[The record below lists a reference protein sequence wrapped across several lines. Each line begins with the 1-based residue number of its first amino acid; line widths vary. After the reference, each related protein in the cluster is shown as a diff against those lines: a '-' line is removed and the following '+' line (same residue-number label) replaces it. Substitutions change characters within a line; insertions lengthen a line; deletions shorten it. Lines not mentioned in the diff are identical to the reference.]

1 MSEQG
6 RIAEWNDAKGFGWIA
21 VDGGERLFFH
31 ISAYASRG
39 SRPAVGADVVFVRGT
54 GKNGRP
60 CATAVK
66 APAAAARKRAS
77 RTRPASRARATS
89 PGAPWPATAFC
100 LALAAL
106 GALAWYSH
114 SLQLVGGAA
123 AMSTISF
130 LAYGYDKSKADR
142 GHWRTKESTLLLL
155 DLFGGWPGGLFAQ
168 QHFRHKN
175 RKTSYQVKF
184 WLVVLANVATLYYL
198 DQQGN
203 LPVF

>member
-6 RIAEWNDAKGFGWIA
+6 RIAEWNDAKGFGWITA
-21 VDGGERLFFH
+21 EGGARLFFH
-31 ISAYASRG
+31 VSSFSPRG
-39 SRPAVGADVVFVRGT
+39 LRPTQGAEVVFVRGQDQR
-54 GKNGRP
+54 GRP

-66 APAAAARKRAS
+66 APAAVRVQRRGKTVREARRSAPQPGIALICAVASLCVLAAWSGS
-77 RTRPASRARATS
+77 RVL
-89 PGAPWPATAFC
+89 TAFVF
-100 LALAAL
+100 
-106 GALAWYSH
+106 G
-114 SLQLVGGAA
+114 
-123 AMSTISF
+123 MSIVSF
-130 LAYGYDKSKADR
+130 LAYGFDKSKADR

-198 DQQGN
+198 DQQGD